1 MTLDEHLFMWFY
13 VLIPLT
19 VGGRL
24 LEVGLLGQ
32 STGKQCPGS
41 PRMGGKLACSWQSRQ
56 RGFPAAVSQL
66 HILLCVGACDLGRVF
81 IHIDADGCGEVLFKF
96 MKSLIL
102 SYLSLKFPFLTC
114 K

>member
-1 MTLDEHLFMWFY
+1 MWFY
-13 VLIPLT
+13 VLIPLA

-24 LEVGLLGQ
+24 LEVGFLGQ
-32 STGKQCPGS
+32 STGKHLCPGA
-41 PRMGGKLACSWQSRQ
+41 PGMGGKLACYWQSGQ

-66 HILLCVGACDLGRVF
+66 HILLHVGACDLGHVF
-81 IHIDADGCGEVLFKF
+81 IHIDADGCGEVLCKF

-102 SYLSLKFPFLTC
+102 SYLSSKFPFLTC